1 MDRLNL
7 PEDMPIESKMVSK
20 AIERAQSQVEGQNY
34 ELRKNVLKYDEVM
47 NKQRE
52 VVYEQRRQ
60 LLEGADLSEKAL
72 EFVAEAVESAI
83 STYANLDAHPEEWD
97 WEGLDAAMA
106 QLYPTQLTGTFDKE
120 GTSYPALLDAYQEEA
135 LTYYAKREEE
145 IGKEKMRE
153 LERLVFISILDN
165 KWREHLY
172 EMDYLREGIGLRGY
186 GQRDPEM
193 EYKREGYDMFQAMM
207 AATKD
212 EFARYMFHVQVVE
225 EVQDQPAPTTATHD
239 VAPTMVDAPV
249 DAPTAAPNGA
259 PKPQPAPAPAKVS
272 ASVGGGPAPD
282 SGEYEKVGRNAPC
295 PCGSGRKYKKCHG
308 AEV

>member
-1 MDRLNL
+1 MDSL
-7 PEDMPIESKMVSK
+7 
-20 AIERAQSQVEGQNY
+20 
-34 ELRKNVLKYDEVM
+34 
-47 NKQRE
+47 
-52 VVYEQRRQ
+52 
-60 LLEGADLSEKAL
+60 
-72 EFVAEAVESAI
+72 
-83 STYANLDAHPEEWD
+83 PEEWD
-97 WEGLDAAMA
+97 WEGLEAAMA
-106 QLYPTQLTGTFDKE
+106 QLYPTQLVGTFDRE
-120 GTSYPALLDAYQEEA
+120 ATNYPALLDAYQEEA
-135 LTYYAKREEE
+135 LAYYARREEE

-207 AATKD
+207 SATKE

-225 EVQDQPAPTTATHD
+225 EVPDQPTPPAVTPGGPPKAD
-239 VAPTMVDAPV
+239 RPV
-249 DAPTAAPNGA
+249 DAPAAGGSPTSTNGA
-259 PKPQPAPAPAKVS
+259 NGQGASSKPAPAKVT

-282 SGEYEKVGRNAPC
+282 PGDFEKVGRNAPC